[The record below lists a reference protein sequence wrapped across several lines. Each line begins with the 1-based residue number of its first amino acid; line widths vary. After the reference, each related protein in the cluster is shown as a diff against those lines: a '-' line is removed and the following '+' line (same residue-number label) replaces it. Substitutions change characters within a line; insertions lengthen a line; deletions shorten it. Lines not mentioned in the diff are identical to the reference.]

1 MEKDI
6 LKNTK
11 ISEYIELLEDGSDI
25 QKIKEIDDLLAS
37 KISGV
42 SGGFDLALFQM
53 NKDLLLFQ
61 CKYLIAMFEFDNE
74 KMELYAKRMEDLRLT
89 LKKKEKEAIKS
100 DPYTSFLQWLFTLKK
115 YYGSEIDREKNLIE
129 LVVATEQMMRY
140 YKAQEQ
146 EIENQK
152 RKSK

>member
-89 LKKKEKEAIKS
+89 LKKKENQAIKS

-146 EIENQK
+146 EIEKQKSK
-152 RKSK
+152 RK